1 VTVTR
6 LVDPRLAD
14 TVGVLFGRT
23 LKTRYRG
30 SFLGVL
36 WSAVSPFAMAAVY
49 SAIFGRVFASHY
61 GNSVVRYASAVY
73 IGLTVSQLF
82 IAGTAQALPSIV
94 AGSGL
99 LNKIKIPFEAFPLSI
114 VAAYGFQ
121 QLIGTLPVLIVLTLI
136 DTRDPLHVIAL
147 LVPLAALAMLTVGVA
162 LIVSGADVFFRDVP
176 YIYDLLT
183 FFILLT
189 SPVFYPAS
197 IVAPHVLRFL
207 ALNPLFQIMEE
218 LRILILTRGWP
229 DLGTTALTLGEGA
242 LVLVAGVAAFAAMR
256 GHFMEEL

>member
-1 VTVTR
+1 VTR
-6 LVDPRLAD
+6 LVDPQLAD
-14 TVGVLFGRT
+14 TVGVLFQRT

-36 WSAVSPFAMAAVY
+36 WSAVSPLAMASVY
-49 SAIFGRVFASHY
+49 AAIFGHVFAAHY
-61 GNSVVRYASAVY
+61 GNSLVRYASAVY
-73 IGLTVSQLF
+73 IGLAVSQLF

-99 LNKIKIPFEAFPLSI
+99 LNKIRIPFEAFPLST

-121 QLIGTLPVLIVLTLI
+121 HLVGTVPVLAALTLI
-136 DTRDPLHVIAL
+136 DTGDPLHVIAL

-176 YIYDLLT
+176 YIYDLAT

-189 SPVFYPAS
+189 SPIFYPAS
-197 IVAPHVLRFL
+197 IVAPNVLRIL

-218 LRILILTRGWP
+218 LRILILTRSWP
-229 DLGTTALTLGEGA
+229 ELGSTALTLGEGA
-242 LVLVAGVAAFAAMR
+242 LVLAVGVAAFAAMR

>member
-1 VTVTR
+1 VTK

-14 TVGVLFGRT
+14 TVGVLFQRT

-49 SAIFGRVFASHY
+49 SAIFGHVFAAQY

-73 IGLTVSQLF
+73 IGLAVSQLF

-99 LNKIKIPFEAFPLSI
+99 LNKIRIPFEAFPLSI

-121 QLIGTLPVLIVLTLI
+121 QLVGTLPVLAILTLI
-136 DTRDPLHVIAL
+136 DTHDPLHVIAL
-147 LVPLAALAMLTVGVA
+147 LVPLASLAMLIVGVA
-162 LIVSGADVFFRDVP
+162 LIVSGADVFFRDIP
-176 YIYDLLT
+176 YIYDLAT

-189 SPVFYPAS
+189 CPIFYPAS
-197 IVAPHVLRFL
+197 IVAPNVLRFL
-207 ALNPLFQIMEE
+207 ALNPLFQIIEE
-218 LRILILTRGWP
+218 MRALILTNDWP
-229 DLGTTALTLGEGA
+229 DPATTALTLGEGA
-242 LVLVAGVAAFAAMR
+242 LLFAAGIAAFAAMR
-256 GHFMEEL
+256 SHFMEEL